1 VKILLAEDDDIS
13 RHILRETVR
22 RWGYD
27 VVTADDGLE
36 AWRLLQEKDA
46 PKLAILDW
54 IMPGM
59 DGIDVCR
66 RIRDEIKEPYVYVL
80 LLTSKSEKQDIIEGM
95 GAGADDYIL
104 KPFDPQELRMRLSAG
119 RRIIEL
125 QAQLLAT
132 RESLRYHATHDSL
145 TGLSNR
151 GEILDRLQRELNRA
165 SREQSSVAVIMV
177 DVDHFKSIND
187 SYGHIAGD
195 MVLAEL
201 AERMRKGIR
210 SYDAVG
216 RYGGEEFL
224 IILPGCNATNA
235 LKHAERLRE
244 MVTSEPVVL
253 ADSSVF
259 VTVSLGVVAKP
270 HCELEDLNCL
280 IRAADS
286 ALYRA
291 KSGGRNQVVL
301 GDLMA
306 VIPE

>member
-1 VKILLAEDDDIS
+1 VKILLAEDDEIS
-13 RHILRETVR
+13 RHILRETLR

-27 VVTADDGLE
+27 VVTASDGLE

-66 RIRDEIKEPYVYVL
+66 KVREELKEPYVYAL
-80 LLTSKSEKQDIIEGM
+80 LLTSKSDKQDMIEGM

-119 RRIIEL
+119 RRIVEL

-151 GEILDRLQRELNRA
+151 GEILDRLQREINRA
-165 SREQSSVAVIMV
+165 SRERTNIALIMV

-187 SYGHIAGD
+187 SYGHVAGD

-201 AERMRKGIR
+201 AARMRAAVR

-224 IILPGCNATNA
+224 VILPGCNAANA
-235 LKHAERLRE
+235 IKHAERLRE
-244 MVTSEPVVL
+244 LVTSEPVML
-253 ADSSVF
+253 SESGVF
-259 VTVSLGVVAKP
+259 VTISLGVVSKCP
-270 HCELEDLNCL
+270 SNMEDVNCL
-280 IRAADS
+280 IRSADA

-291 KSGGRNQVVL
+291 KSGGRNQVIL
-301 GDLMA
+301 GDLIEA
-306 VIPE
+306 ARP